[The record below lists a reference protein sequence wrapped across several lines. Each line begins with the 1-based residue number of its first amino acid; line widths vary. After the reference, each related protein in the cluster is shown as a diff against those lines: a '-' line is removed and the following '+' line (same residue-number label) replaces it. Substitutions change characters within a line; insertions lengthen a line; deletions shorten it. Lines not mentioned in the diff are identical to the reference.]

1 METDWTISAS
11 TISDNVS
18 LLKRINGTHQCLE
31 YVTVL
36 DRWTRYE
43 WIYQI
48 LEGLILLDCWTG
60 TEWAIS
66 ASTGSDNISS
76 LNRNNGTHQFLE
88 YLMALDR
95 WIGNEYQLLE
105 YLISDCWS
113 GTVWDIS
120 ASTGSDVNSLNRN
133 KMTHRFL
140 EYLKAL
146 DYWTRNEWIYQLLE
160 CLIILD
166 CWTGSEWDIS
176 AYRAHDD
183 VSFWTQAWASQ
194 RRTYILPNDGIAG
207 WSINQHTKIYVC
219 HHNVRQNH
227 NTQPV
232 NKSFG
237 SVEKSQI
244 ITYKKRN
251 KSKSH
256 SRRN

>member
-60 TEWAIS
+60 TEWA
-66 ASTGSDNISS
+66 
-76 LNRNNGTHQFLE
+76 
-88 YLMALDR
+88 
-95 WIGNEYQLLE
+95 
-105 YLISDCWS
+105 
-113 GTVWDIS
+113 IS

>member
-11 TISDNVS
+11 TLSDNVNF
-18 LLKRINGTHQCLE
+18 LKRNKVTHQCLE
-31 YVTVL
+31 YLKVL

-43 WIYQI
+43 WIYQL
-48 LEGLILLDCWTG
+48 LECLILLDCWTG

-66 ASTGSDNISS
+66 ASTGSDNVSL

-95 WIGNEYQLLE
+95 WSGNEYQLLE

-113 GTVWDIS
+113 GTVWDI
-120 ASTGSDVNSLNRN
+120 AACTGSDVNFLNRN
-133 KMTHRFL
+133 KVTHQFL

-146 DYWTRNEWIYQLLE
+146 DRWTRNEWIYQLLK

-166 CWTGSEWDIS
+166 CCTGSEWDTS
-176 AYRAHDD
+176 AYKVHDD
-183 VSFWTQAWASQ
+183 VIFLTQAWVPQ
-194 RRTYILPNDGIAG
+194 RGKYIPPNDVIAG
-207 WSINQHTKIYVC
+207 WSINQRRKIYVC
-219 HHNVRQNH
+219 HQYVRQNH

-237 SVEKSQI
+237 SVENLK
-244 ITYKKRN
+244 
-251 KSKSH
+251 
-256 SRRN
+256 